1 MKNTIKNKDFKGY
14 FGDVQRIKA
23 EEQLIM
29 EEEIAQ
35 KKRAKEQKIEK
46 QKAEE
51 LSKLEKQK
59 KIFEEN
65 MKEEEEDIISFE
77 EEEKLPELVVE
88 KDNNTHLYKEVKNIV
103 KKMNYIETMLNNVM
117 EVLPEVI
124 NKSSAEFSELEQ
136 KISLVEESV
145 QSNLESLD
153 KKAKVIKINRDSK
166 GRIVSADLE

>member
-14 FGDVQRIKA
+14 FGDVQRINA